1 MELKDIKALQDMGFT
16 LDEIKSVYFT
26 NDTQPAAAESSRTA
40 DRTSSDPEKE
50 SKESSENKKKDSSD
64 LTSLKDEITQI
75 KNLIYKQNASENKG
89 GFKAPETSEDIL
101 KGLFNKEV

>member
-1 MELKDIKALQDMGFT
+1 MELKDIKTLQDMGFS
-16 LDEIKSVYFT
+16 LDEIKAVYFT
-26 NDTQPAAAESSRTA
+26 NDPQPAAAERSRPA
-40 DRTSSDPEKE
+40 DQTFQDPAE
-50 SKESSENKKKDSSD
+50 ESSETKKKDSSD

-75 KNLIYKQNASENKG
+75 KNLIYKQNATENKG